1 LEISHHQEENLMTDI
16 TLKDFYQVT
25 PPFGNVAIR
34 QIGGVT
40 TYEVIEPT
48 LTEKETKSLDQLK
61 SLLIEELSIPMD
73 IVKGYEEVA
82 SYIEKGAKN
91 ISKDYKIKVTDEAFD
106 KLLYYLKRD
115 FLGYGKVDVMIKDPN
130 IEDISCDGVN
140 IPIYV
145 WHRNFESI
153 PSNVSF
159 STKQELASFIV
170 RLAYRSGGQIT
181 VSKPILEGTLPEGYR
196 THLTLDEVSK
206 RGPTFTVRKFM
217 SEPLTVVDL
226 LSSNVLNAKMAAYL
240 WLAIENLRSIMI
252 VGPTASGKTTT
263 LGAISMFIKPEMK
276 IVSIEEIREV
286 KLPHQNWIPMVTRTS
301 FQSGVQEV
309 SLFELLKSALRQR
322 PDYIIVGEARGE
334 EAYTLFQAISVGHG
348 GLATIHADS
357 ISTAVKRLLTK
368 PMDIPPI
375 LVPLMNIVLLMGR
388 VKVGE
393 KIARRIVNVGEIL
406 SVNPSTQAASINS
419 LFEWTGDLKDT
430 FEIKT
435 QSFIFKQI
443 AEYKHIPEEDLY
455 KELDNRELILKWMVE
470 RRITRYA
477 EVAEIIREYYYNPT
491 EIFNIA
497 RLGEEWRGGAAK
509 S

>member
-1 LEISHHQEENLMTDI
+1 LEVSHQEDDLATDL
-16 TLKDFYQVT
+16 TLKDFYQVS
-25 PPFGNVAIR
+25 PPFGNIAIR
-34 QIGGVT
+34 QVRGVT
-40 TYEVIEPT
+40 NYEVIEPT
-48 LTEKETKSLDQLK
+48 LSEKETKSLGQLK
-61 SLLIEELSIPMD
+61 SLLL
-73 IVKGYEEVA
+73 EEVTV
-82 SYIEKGAKN
+82 SLDVVKDFEEVSLYIEKQARR
-91 ISKDYKIKVTDEAFD
+91 IAKDYKIKVSDEAFD

-130 IEDISCDGVN
+130 IEDISCDGID

-159 STKQELASFIV
+159 STRSELVSFIV
-170 RLAYRSGGQIT
+170 RLAYKSGGQIT

-206 RGPTFTVRKFM
+206 RGPTFTIRKFM
-217 SEPLTVVDL
+217 SEPLTIVDL
-226 LSSNVLNAKMAAYL
+226 LSSNVLNPKIGAYL

-263 LGAISMFIKPEMK
+263 MGAVAMFIKPEMK
-276 IVSIEEIREV
+276 IVTIEEIREV

-301 FQSGVQEV
+301 FQDGVQEV

-375 LVPLMNIVLLMGR
+375 LIPLMNIVILMGR

-393 KIARRIVNVGEIL
+393 KITRRITNVGEIL
-406 SVNPSTQAASINS
+406 SVNPSTQVASINS
-419 LFEWTGDLKDT
+419 LFECTGELKDT

-435 QSFIFKQI
+435 QSFVFKQI

-455 KELDNRELILKWMVE
+455 KELDNRELILKWMVD

-491 EIFNIA
+491 EIYNIA
-497 RLGEEWRGGAAK
+497 RLGEEWRGAGANRR
-509 S
+509 